1 MKRIIIGTAGHID
14 HGKTALVKALTGID
28 CDRLREEKERGIT
41 IELGFAALDLE
52 GGRRVGIV
60 DVPGHEKFVKN
71 MVAGATGIDAVML
84 IIAAD
89 EGVMPQTREHL
100 AICRMLA
107 VQAGCIVLTKSDL
120 VDADWLE
127 MVAADVRS
135 FVAGSFL
142 DDAPVVAVS
151 AQTGAGLDELRAR
164 LAQIMDG
171 LQERS
176 AKGLCRLPVDR
187 VFSMKGFGTVI
198 TGTLQAG
205 TFQTGDE
212 VSIEPGGQRAKIR
225 GLQVHGE
232 TVTSAGAGQRTAIN
246 FQGLERERIERGD
259 VVGLPDTLIATKK
272 LALWYEHLPGAE
284 RSLKNRAPVRFH
296 AGTAERMG
304 RVVLLEVEEMLPGDK
319 AFVQIVLS
327 ATVVVLPGDRFVL
340 RSYSPVATIGGGMIL
355 DIQPPRHKRM
365 SSATAQ
371 RLSVLKDGS
380 IGDCIQLYCCEAG
393 VRGIEFDALL
403 RRCGR
408 ARQELLKVLDGMTAR
423 GEITLAA
430 KKPQFFA
437 MPAIIDELC
446 EAVLVQL
453 RAFHESSPLVPGMRR
468 QELFDRLAPN
478 IDPRL
483 FQWVLDRL
491 AESGSMRVQQ
501 EFFSLSSHKP
511 ALQQGQQKLKDTVVR
526 LYAGGALMPPM
537 RREVLE
543 SSGVREKEL
552 AEILQLLVREGALVK
567 LNDDLY
573 YTAESMRDLSE
584 QAVLF
589 MQQHG
594 ELTIQGFKEQTGLTR
609 KFLIP
614 VFEYFDRTRLTIRMG
629 DKRIPRKSAD

>member
-41 IELGFAALDLE
+41 IELGFAALDLD

-84 IIAAD
+84 IIASD

-120 VDADWLE
+120 VDSDWLE
-127 MVAADVRS
+127 MVAADVRA

-142 DDAPVVAVS
+142 EGAPVVAVS
-151 AQTGAGLDELRAR
+151 AQTGAGLGELRAR
-164 LAQIMDG
+164 LAQMMDG
-171 LQERS
+171 VQERS

-232 TVTSAGAGQRTAIN
+232 SVGSAGAGQRTAIN
-246 FQGLERERIERGD
+246 FQGLERDRIERGD
-259 VVGLPDTLIATKK
+259 VVGLPETLVAAPK
-272 LALWYEHLPGAE
+272 LALWYEHLAGSE

-304 RVVLLEVEEMLPGDK
+304 RVVLLEAEEMLPGDR

-327 ATVVVLPGDRFVL
+327 APVVVLPGDRFVL

-355 DIQPPRHKRM
+355 DIQPPKHKRM
-365 SSATAQ
+365 SAATAA
-371 RLSVLKDGS
+371 RLSVLRDGS
-380 IGDCIQLYCCEAG
+380 IIDCIQLYCREAW
-393 VRGIEFDALL
+393 VRGMEFDALL

-408 ARQELLKVLDGMTAR
+408 ARPELLKVLDGMTAR
-423 GEITLAA
+423 GEISLVA
-430 KKPQFFA
+430 KKPQFFSL
-437 MPAIIDELC
+437 PGIIDELC
-446 EAVLVQL
+446 GAALAQL

-468 QELFDRLAPN
+468 QELLDRLAPT

-483 FQWVLDRL
+483 FQCVLDRL
-491 AESGSMRVQQ
+491 AESGAMRVQQ
-501 EFFSLSSHKP
+501 EFLSLPAHRP
-511 ALQQGQQKLKDTVVR
+511 ALQQGQQKLKDTVIR
-526 LYAGGALMPPM
+526 LYTGGGLMPPT

-543 SSGVREKEL
+543 NSGVREKEL

-584 QAVLF
+584 QAALF

-594 ELTIQGFKEQTGLTR
+594 ELTIQGFKDRTGLTR

-614 VFEYFDRTRLTIRMG
+614 LFEYFDRIRLTMRTG
-629 DKRIPRKSAD
+629 DKRIPRKTAQ